1 MDTMYGRSIAKNEA
15 LILIENNDIASIIT
29 KNGEY
34 EHIIMVDSSYWKKN
48 TDDILSEQS
57 MIDLIH
63 NMSKYCYD
71 TNNNRLYCY

>member
-1 MDTMYGRSIAKNEA
+1 MDTMFGKSINRNEA
-15 LILIENNDIASIIT
+15 LILIENNDIVSIVT

-34 EHIIMVDSSYWKKN
+34 KHIVMAYSSYWKKN
-48 TDDILSEQS
+48 TDDILNEQS

-71 TNNNRLYCY
+71 KNNRLYCY

>member
-1 MDTMYGRSIAKNEA
+1 MDTMYGRPINKNEA

-34 EHIIMVDSSYWKKN
+34 EHIIMVYSSYWKN
-48 TDDILSEQS
+48 ADDILSEQS

-71 TNNNRLYCY
+71 KNNNRLYCY